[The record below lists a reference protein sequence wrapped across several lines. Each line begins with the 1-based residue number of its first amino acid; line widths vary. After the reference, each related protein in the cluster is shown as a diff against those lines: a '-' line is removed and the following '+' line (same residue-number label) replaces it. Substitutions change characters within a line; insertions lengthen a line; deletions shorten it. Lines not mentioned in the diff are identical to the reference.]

1 MPKLNTTVKSVRIDN
16 DVWEELNERLDCTFN
31 EWANGVITD
40 FLEGKP
46 LIPNG
51 KNNSESEPEGK
62 PLEAD
67 NERLIEPGD
76 YENLRQMG
84 CFLGYTPKEMVHLM
98 ADGLENGTVT
108 IRDGKIVGQTE
119 LNLDALE
126 EVCHEKGLDLQKA
139 IDKAVLMLWK

>member
-16 DVWEELNERLDCTFN
+16 EVWEELNERLDCTFN

-51 KNNSESEPEGK
+51 KVNSESEPEGK
-62 PLEAD
+62 PFEVDDECTIDPA
-67 NERLIEPGD
+67 D

-84 CFLGYTPKEMVHLM
+84 SFLGYTPREMVHML
-98 ADGLENGTVT
+98 AVGLEKGTVT
-108 IRDGKIVGQTE
+108 IRDGQIVGQTD

-126 EVCHEKGLDLQKA
+126 EVCHEKGLEMQKA

>member
-1 MPKLNTTVKSVRIDN
+1 MTDKTKIVSVRLPVETVEEIEKRLKAEGFTLREMLTEYSVNTTHRGNNEKS
-16 DVWEELNERLDCTFN
+16 
-31 EWANGVITD
+31 
-40 FLEGKP
+40 
-46 LIPNG
+46 
-51 KNNSESEPEGK
+51 SEPEGVNTT
-62 PLEAD
+62 EGEGVNTYDMA
-67 NERLIEPGD
+67 D

-108 IRDGKIVGQTE
+108 IRDGKIVGQTD